1 MNELQK
7 GFEVLPIVFLQALFE
22 FYRSME
28 NNNPEY
34 NIDEIPVKNIEPSM
48 RSAIIRGD
56 YIAYDV
62 SQPEQTSVKPIL
74 NSEIYNFGETL
85 GLHRDKILKIIGKKY
100 GQTN

>member
-1 MNELQK
+1 MNELPK
-7 GFEVLPIVFLQALFE
+7 GFEDLPIGFLQALFE

-62 SQPEQTSVKPIL
+62 PQQPKPIL
-74 NSEIYNFGETL
+74 NSEIYNFGESL
-85 GLHRDKILKIIGKKY
+85 GLHRDKILKILGNNHGKR
-100 GQTN
+100 